1 LFVAERRLA
10 IIVDDPDI
18 VGTAICGML
27 RLTKT
32 GLLALLLAGAFNI
45 AVAQSQR
52 AAPGRGEAAQPR
64 EPEQR
69 TPPQPAAPAPDQR
82 GTEASPLIVKVA
94 PTPKSD
100 EERAEEAQQR
110 SERGALERK
119 LLELTNDLAA
129 YALALFAA
137 TGVLLFATLGL
148 LIAAFKQS
156 GNMKKS
162 LAVARTSADAAQKSA
177 ATAENALTMLERP
190 TMFVVDVQDR
200 ILPEAVSSG
209 NALAPEADI
218 FFFNTG
224 RSNAIVQS
232 ARHELMLYVTEPADP
247 AFSQFASVR
256 NGTIVIPPNARTPSF
271 LCKYHRGLVKEEI
284 EKIRNKILSVY
295 LLGELVYDDNLGF
308 RTTYT
313 FFAKF
318 HPGLAGDSKFIPL
331 KPSHNRHQKEKIS
344 A

>member
-1 LFVAERRLA
+1 
-10 IIVDDPDI
+10 
-18 VGTAICGML
+18 ML
-27 RLTKT
+27 RSIKT
-32 GLLALLLAGAFNI
+32 GFLALLFAAAVHND
-45 AVAQSQR
+45 VAQSQR
-52 AAPGRGEAAQPR
+52 GAPSRGEAAQPR
-64 EPEQR
+64 ELDQR
-69 TPPQPAAPAPDQR
+69 APQQPAAPAADQR
-82 GTEASPLIVKVA
+82 GTESSPLIVKVA

-129 YALALFAA
+129 YALALFSA

-148 LIAAFKQS
+148 LISAFKQS
-156 GNMKKS
+156 GVMKKS
-162 LAVARTSADAAQKSA
+162 LSVARTSADAAQKSA

-200 ILPEAVSSG
+200 ILFEAASPG
-209 NALAPEADI
+209 NAPAPEADI

-256 NGTIVIPPNARTPSF
+256 NGTIVVPPNAKTSSF
-271 LCKYHRGLVKEEI
+271 PCKYHRGLMKEEI
-284 EKIRNKILSVY
+284 EKIRSKVLSVY
-295 LLGELVYDDNLGF
+295 LLGELIYDDNLGF

-313 FFAKF
+313 FFSKF
-318 HPGLAGDSKFIPL
+318 HPDTTGDLKFIPL

>member
-1 LFVAERRLA
+1 MRRLSK
-10 IIVDDPDI
+10 ISLV
-18 VGTAICGML
+18 
-27 RLTKT
+27 
-32 GLLALLLAGAFNI
+32 ALLLAASLSVAFG
-45 AVAQSQR
+45 QSQR
-52 AAPGRGEAAQPR
+52 AAQGRGEAVQPR
-64 EPEQR
+64 EPEPR
-69 TPPQPAAPAPDQR
+69 TPQQPAIPDQR

-100 EERAEEAQQR
+100 EERAEETQAR
-110 SERGALERK
+110 SERGALERQ
-119 LLELTNDLAA
+119 LLDLTNDLAA

-148 LIAAFKQS
+148 LIAVFKQS
-156 GNMKKS
+156 GSMKKS

-177 ATAENALTMLERP
+177 ATAENALTVLEGP
-190 TMFVVDVQDR
+190 SLFVVDVQDR
-200 ILPEAVSSG
+200 ILPDAVSSE
-209 NALAPEADI
+209 NPPAPEADI
-218 FFFNTG
+218 FCFNTG
-224 RSNAIVQS
+224 RSTAIIQS

-247 AFSQFASVR
+247 AFSQFASVS
-256 NGTIVIPPNARTPSF
+256 NGTMLIPPNAKSSRFP
-271 LCKYHRGLVKEEI
+271 CKYHRGLTKEEV

-313 FFAKF
+313 FFSKF
-318 HPGLAGDSKFIPL
+318 HPDMPGDLKFVPL

>member
-1 LFVAERRLA
+1 MR
-10 IIVDDPDI
+10 
-18 VGTAICGML
+18 
-27 RLTKT
+27 RLTKIS
-32 GLLALLLAGAFNI
+32 LMALLLAVSVNI
-45 AVAQSQR
+45 AFAQSQR
-52 AAPGRGEAAQPR
+52 PAPGRGEAAQPR
-64 EPEQR
+64 EPEPR
-69 TPPQPAAPAPDQR
+69 TPQQPAAPVVPDQR
-82 GTEASPLIVKVA
+82 GTPDSPLIVKVI

-137 TGVLLFATLGL
+137 TGILVFATLGL

-162 LAVARTSADAAQKSA
+162 LAVAATSAEAAQKSA
-177 ATAENALTMLERP
+177 ATAEDALTMLERP
-190 TMFVVDVQDR
+190 TIFVVDVQDR
-200 ILPEAVSSG
+200 ILPEAASPG
-209 NALAPEADI
+209 NVPAPEVDI

-224 RSNAIVQS
+224 RSTAIIQS

-256 NGTIVIPPNARTPSF
+256 NGTIVIPPNAKTLNFP
-271 LCKYHRGLVKEEI
+271 CKYHRGLMKEEI

-318 HPGLAGDSKFIPL
+318 HPDMTGDFKFIPL
-331 KPSHNRHQKEKIS
+331 KPSYNRHQKEKIP